1 MHRSS
6 PPKKQPLPFGT
17 NGQRENLLEDT
28 PAGDN
33 TASYSKGFPPVTMIL
48 KAAGGLP
55 PKGQDMNQ
63 ILFEL
68 SDLMRWASTG
78 AINAFDPAFSSA
90 ISGYPSGALVLS
102 DAGDKIFISVIDNN
116 TDNPNSTNTGSWK
129 NAADFIGVSE
139 SVQQDIDGKLAKE
152 QNGADIPDKPL
163 FRKNVGLVKQ
173 TNQFD
178 ATAGSIALNTAW
190 GWGGS
195 GYNQAWTAETFLTW
209 ARNAANGGRVF
220 RNDTAT
226 PYSKRYGSGVFM
238 RAGDTWSLI
247 SVGAIAGGPDVNGV
261 RISSGNNSGSETQ
274 SYELWTN
281 QNLPNPI
288 SASEFA
294 GIPLPFPG
302 AVAPSGFL
310 KCNGQAFD
318 KTTYPI
324 LAELYPSGHLPDLRG
339 EFIRGWDDGR
349 KVDTGRALLSSQ
361 GDAIRNI
368 TATRNGV
375 AEWSDGEDM
384 GAFSTVFKHEAQLA
398 KGSGFCQWGSLTF
411 DASKVV
417 PTAAENRLRNIAFN
431 YIVRAA

>member
-1 MHRSS
+1 MSIGYAVS
-6 PPKKQPLPFGT
+6 
-17 NGQRENLLEDT
+17 
-28 PAGDN
+28 GD
-33 TASYSKGFPPVTMIL
+33 SGGIVVT
-48 KAAGGLP
+48 
-55 PKGQDMNQ
+55 
-63 ILFEL
+63 
-68 SDLMRWASTG
+68 
-78 AINAFDPAFSSA
+78 
-90 ISGYPSGALVLS
+90 SGNVL
-102 DAGDKIFISVIDNN
+102 G
-116 TDNPNSTNTGSWK
+116 
-129 NAADFIGVSE
+129 
-139 SVQQDIDGKLAKE
+139 
-152 QNGADIPDKPL
+152 
-163 FRKNVGLVKQ
+163 
-173 TNQFD
+173 
-178 ATAGSIALNTAW
+178 
-190 GWGGS
+190 
-195 GYNQAWTAETFLTW
+195 
-209 ARNAANGGRVF
+209 
-220 RNDTAT
+220 TAT
-226 PYSKRYGSGVFM
+226 
-238 RAGDTWSLI
+238 I
-247 SVGAIAGGPDVNGV
+247 S
-261 RISSGNNSGSETQ
+261 Q
-274 SYELWTN
+274 ELWTN

-384 GAFSTVFKHEAQLA
+384 GAFSTVFKHETQLA

-417 PTAAENRLRNIAFN
+417 PTAAENRPRNIAFN